1 MFKILSIFLLF
12 SPILAYDAII
22 FSNHISIRGISIENL
37 LKDAT
42 ADEPIVIITNQNF
55 TLGQFSMKANAYSS
69 EPIIDFLANSVKNSK
84 FHESRNLVDQIEAPN
99 SQKIDNFQPG
109 SSILIIS
116 GESWDEMV
124 EKFTNFEKID
134 NRAIM
139 ILTSSEAISTGKN
152 RLKRSSAPLGA
163 FPFPLIIPPY
173 GNPKVN
179 ITRKI
184 NETCLFYLG
193 GVTVV
198 VENKLSNQKTLFA
211 SAMVPG
217 ANLTYSHALEDVKC
231 EKGAF
236 GNFIFRFRLK
246 LAKEISGKIDN
257 SKSSEKFVLSN
268 GDFIDFSLKF
278 HGDFWGYWRLIGA
291 TMHSIGVEGREGWK
305 TLKSVDQTIGPNDT
319 KFSKLASI
327 SGFSLTCH
335 QSQAL
340 FFPTNDPKFRIG
352 ISLINSQIQTF
363 TDPKIWD
370 KMGPR
375 FSLQTED
382 CTGTFSPGSLMG
394 ILTSLVMTGG
404 VIFAFWM
411 LQSIKTPDRFDDPK
425 KTKQIVI
432 NEKN

>member
-1 MFKILSIFLLF
+1 MFEILPVFLLF

-22 FSNHISIRGISIENL
+22 FSNQKSIRGISIENL

-42 ADEPIVIITNQNF
+42 VDEPIVFLTTPNF
-55 TLGQFSMKANAYSS
+55 TLGQFSLKANAYSS
-69 EPIIDFLANSVKNSK
+69 EPIIDFLANFVKNSK
-84 FHESRNLVDQIEAPN
+84 FQESRNLVDQIEVP
-99 SQKIDNFQPG
+99 KIDNFQPE
-109 SSILIIS
+109 SSIHIIS
-116 GESWDEMV
+116 GENWDEMV
-124 EKFTNFEKID
+124 EKFKNSEKID
-134 NRAIM
+134 NRSIM
-139 ILTSSEAISTGKN
+139 ILTSSEAVSHK
-152 RLKRSSAPLGA
+152 RQKRSSAPLSSAPFGQ

-173 GNPKVN
+173 GNEKVN

-193 GVTVV
+193 GITVV
-198 VENKLSNQKTLFA
+198 VENRLSNQKTLFA

-217 ANLTYSHALEDVKC
+217 ANLTYSHASKDVKC
-231 EKGAF
+231 EKGPF
-236 GNFIFRFRLK
+236 GNFSFRFRLK
-246 LAKEISGKIDN
+246 LAKEIFGKID
-257 SKSSEKFVLSN
+257 KSEKFVLSN

-305 TLKSVDQTIGPNDT
+305 TLKVLDQTIGPNET

-327 SGFSLTCH
+327 AGFSLTCY

-352 ISLINSQIQTF
+352 ITLINSQIQTF

-375 FSLQTED
+375 FSRQTED

-394 ILTSLVMTGG
+394 ILTSFVITGG
-404 VIFAFWM
+404 VLFAFWM